1 MNNIGD
7 VLKEL
12 CEPAARYLEKNLDP
26 HTEIRITADKI
37 ELLSTEHGIPLKE
50 VSYSPVIKIKVDGSE
65 VASAIEKAEHLRN
78 VMEEASLLADEL
90 ASKTIRLE
98 VIIKVNIDLLSTYRA
113 KIHPR
118 MCANPCMTIGT
129 FHFDFHI
136 ICSLSYHVFSGICD
150 IALKPFHIGR
160 TAKIIFFGQ
169 SFLLLSLY
177 SAINC
182 L

>member
-90 ASKTIRLE
+90 ATKTIRLE
-98 VIIKVNIDLLSTYRA
+98 VNI
-113 KIHPR
+113 
-118 MCANPCMTIGT
+118 
-129 FHFDFHI
+129 
-136 ICSLSYHVFSGICD
+136 
-150 IALKPFHIGR
+150 
-160 TAKIIFFGQ
+160 
-169 SFLLLSLY
+169 
-177 SAINC
+177 
-182 L
+182 